1 MFAYLI
7 GGLLIL
13 VGVYL
18 VLRWFTTASPKEV
31 LRALRW
37 AGLVFAVL
45 LVIGLLAVGRM
56 QFIWMALFGL
66 LPWLNRANALRRIW
80 KSMRGPRQGNTST
93 VETRLVRM
101 VLDHDTGEMDGEVL
115 NGMHAGR
122 QLSGLSTQAVI
133 DLLLWAQQDDA
144 KSAQLLEAFLDRMR
158 PDWQDAARAGA
169 EAAGAGA
176 GGGGDREGY
185 RTGPR
190 GRVAM
195 TPDEA
200 RRVLDL
206 GPDATEADIKAAH
219 RRLMKHAHP
228 DSGGSDEEAA
238 RINEAKDVLMA
249 GVKRG

>member
-7 GGLLIL
+7 GGLLVL

-18 VLRWFTTASPKEV
+18 LLRWFTTASPAEV

-37 AGLVFAVL
+37 AGLAFAVL

-56 QFIWMALFGL
+56 QLIWMALIGL
-66 LPWLNRANALRRIW
+66 LPWLNRAAALRQIW
-80 KSMRGPRQGNTST
+80 KSMRGPRKGNTST

-101 VLDHDTGEMDGEVL
+101 VLDHDSGEMDGEVL

-122 QLSGLSTQAVI
+122 RLSDLSTQALI
-133 DLLLWAQQDDA
+133 DLLLWAQKDDA

-158 PDWQDAARAGA
+158 PDWQEAARADGGP
-169 EAAGAGA
+169 EAGSAGAG
-176 GGGGDREGY
+176 DRDGY

-195 TPDEA
+195 TPREA

-206 GPDATEADIKAAH
+206 GPDAGEAEIKAAH
-219 RRLMKHAHP
+219 RRMMKHAHP

-238 RINEAKDVLMA
+238 RINEAKDVLMDLA
-249 GVKRG
+249 RRG